1 MKDHG
6 GTGLADEPDGDDAS
20 APQPA
25 PLPPVRKGRI
35 ARWTGLAILTLL
47 VAYLLAYPAPIEPL
61 SYHPPPPPPLTGV
74 LEPNVTLRQAERFA
88 VGQIDGPEDV
98 AVDPEGRMIGG
109 THDGKLVRV
118 SLTGE
123 VETFADTGG
132 RPLGLA
138 WDGAGNLI
146 VADAIKGL
154 LSVDEKGGVSTLTTE
169 AGGIAL
175 GFTDDVDVAADG
187 RIYFTDASTKFGY
200 GDHILD
206 MLEAQPYG
214 RLLRYNPRTK
224 QTELLL
230 DGLYFAN
237 GVALSQAE
245 EFVLVVETSR
255 HRIRRYWLKG
265 EQAGHA
271 DIFVHNLPGY
281 PDGVSSNRRGLF
293 WVAMF
298 TLRNPVADWL
308 SPRPFLKKVTSRL
321 PRFMWPKP
329 QPYGLVLALDEEG
342 EIVRSLHDPGG
353 QQVATITSVEEHLGY
368 LYLGSLTA
376 QQLARLQIFP

>member
-1 MKDHG
+1 M
-6 GTGLADEPDGDDAS
+6 A
-20 APQPA
+20 
-25 PLPPVRKGRI
+25 GRAGI
-35 ARWTGLAILTLL
+35 AILALL
-47 VAYLLAYPAPIEPL
+47 AAYLLAYPAPIDPL
-61 SYHPPPPPPLTGV
+61 PYHPPPMRPMTGV
-74 LEPNVTLRQAERFA
+74 LEPNDALRQAERFG

-98 AVDPEGRMIGG
+98 AVDSAGRMIGG

-118 SLTGE
+118 SLTGAIE
-123 VETFADTGG
+123 VFADTGG

-154 LSVDEKGGVSTLTTE
+154 LSVDEAGAVSTLTTA
-169 AGGIAL
+169 AGGIPL

-187 RIYFTDASTKFGY
+187 TIYFTDATTKFHY
-200 GDHILD
+200 GDHIFD

-214 RLLRYNPRTK
+214 RLLRYHPKTK

-230 DGLYFAN
+230 DGLHFAN
-237 GVALSQAE
+237 GVALSQGE
-245 EFVLVVETSR
+245 DFVLVVETYR

-265 EQAGHA
+265 EQTGHS

-281 PDGVSSNRRGLF
+281 PDGVSSNRRGIF
-293 WVAMF
+293 WVAMY
-298 TLRNPVADWL
+298 TLRNPSADWL
-308 SPRPFLKKVTSRL
+308 APRPFLKKVLSRL

-329 QPYGLVLALDEEG
+329 KAYGLVLALDDDG
-342 EIVRSLHDPGG
+342 AIVQSLHDQGG
-353 QQVATITSVEEHLGY
+353 QQVASISSVQEHLGY

-376 QQLARLQIFP
+376 PQLARVQIFP